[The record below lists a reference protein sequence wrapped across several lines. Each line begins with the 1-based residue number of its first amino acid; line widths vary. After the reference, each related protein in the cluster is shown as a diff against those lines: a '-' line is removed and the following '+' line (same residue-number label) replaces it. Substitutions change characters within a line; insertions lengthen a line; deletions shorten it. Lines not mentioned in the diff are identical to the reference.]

1 MGCRDQ
7 TWGKQNDLWWKKLQ
21 LVLHLPKHHQ
31 KTRLNLM
38 CHFHPPS
45 CKSVVCCW
53 IHLSRQ
59 TPRECE
65 QPGVNTTR
73 QVSYHFWVSSFENK
87 SSFSPL
93 DSFHPAHLGIKKVFF
108 HLLDPTWMAG
118 DMRMKRF
125 LPKRTCFGA
134 FSRSTCIYVYKGF
147 RANKLSGHPHS
158 SGADPSWVFTP
169 FESNLQIVLTTNDSS
184 NVILGNSDL

>member
-1 MGCRDQ
+1 MICGERNCNWCYICRNIIRKRGWIWCVIS
-7 TWGKQNDLWWKKLQ
+7 T
-21 LVLHLPKHHQ
+21 HLPAKVSCVAGSIWVAKHHVNVNSLASTQ
-31 KTRLNLM
+31 QDR
-38 CHFHPPS
+38 FHTIFGFP
-45 CKSVVCCW
+45 
-53 IHLSRQ
+53 HLR
-59 TPRECE
+59 
-65 QPGVNTTR
+65 
-73 QVSYHFWVSSFENK
+73 NK

-108 HLLDPTWMAG
+108 HLLDPTWMAE
-118 DMRMKRF
+118 DMPMKRF

-158 SGADPSWVFTP
+158 SGAEPSWVFTP